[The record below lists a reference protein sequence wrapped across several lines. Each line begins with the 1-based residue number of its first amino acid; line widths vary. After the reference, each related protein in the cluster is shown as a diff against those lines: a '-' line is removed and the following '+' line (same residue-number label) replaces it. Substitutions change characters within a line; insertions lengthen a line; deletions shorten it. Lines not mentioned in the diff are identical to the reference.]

1 MKSIN
6 FGAKRRTFIPCIGVA
21 CLLSVCQFAMAQPA
35 APGVTVTSLG
45 ITGLNQFETGLS
57 SGGSFNWQDASA
69 NLNVTKQFTNQFAA
83 GVSVRYSY
91 QNWKWSSPTAF
102 NGRGPWSSIETPALG
117 MNFFYALTPEWRL
130 GFVPTV
136 EWSGESGTGTGGTA
150 TYGAVMSAARR
161 FSKDLTLGVGAG
173 VFRQIDQTRVFP
185 YLVVNWNITDKLR
198 LSNPLP
204 AGPSG
209 GAGLELSYALTDKWT
224 LAGGGAYRSYR
235 FRLNDTGPV
244 PGGIGQN
251 KFVPLFGRLSY
262 QLARTTRVDLYA
274 AATVGGNL
282 SVVDASGNT
291 PYSDSYKTGVAAAL
305 SLSHRF

>member
-1 MKSIN
+1 MKEIV
-6 FGAKRRTFIPCIGVA
+6 FGVRLRSLVLRAG
-21 CLLSVCQFAMAQPA
+21 LLCVLPLGHIVSAQPVS
-35 APGVTVTSLG
+35 PGVTVTSIG
-45 ITGLNQFETGLS
+45 VTGLNQFDTGLG
-57 SGGSFNWQDASA
+57 SGGSFNWQDANA
-69 NLNVTKQFTNQFAA
+69 NVNVTRQITGQFAA
-83 GVSVRYSY
+83 GVNVRYGY
-91 QNWKWSSPTAF
+91 QNWKWTSPTAF

-117 MNFFYALTPEWRL
+117 MSFFYSPTPEWRL

-161 FSKDLTLGVGAG
+161 FSKDLTLGLGAG
-173 VFRQIDQTRVFP
+173 VFRQIDQTKVFP

-204 AGPSG
+204 AGPAG
-209 GAGLELSYALTDKWT
+209 GAGLELSYALTEKWT

-262 QLARTTRVDLYA
+262 QLAPSTRVDLYA

-291 PYSDSYKTGVAAAL
+291 SYSDSYKTGVAAAL

>member
-6 FGAKRRTFIPCIGVA
+6 FGAKLRTFIPSIGLA
-21 CLLSVCQFAMAQPA
+21 CLLPVFQSAMAQPI
-35 APGVTVTSLG
+35 APGATVTSVG
-45 ITGLNQFETGLS
+45 VTGLS
-57 SGGSFNWQDASA
+57 QFDTGLGSGGSFNWQDASA
-69 NLNVTKQFTNQFAA
+69 NLNVTRQFTNQFAA
-83 GVSVRYSY
+83 GVNVRYGY
-91 QNWKWSSPTAF
+91 QNWKWTSPTAF

-117 MNFFYALTPEWRL
+117 MNFSYALTPEWRL

-150 TYGAVMSAARR
+150 TYGAVVSAARR
-161 FSKDLTLGVGAG
+161 FSKDLTLGLGAG
-173 VFRQIDQTRVFP
+173 VFRQIDQTKVFP
-185 YLVVNWNITDKLR
+185 YLIVNWNITDKLR

-209 GAGLELSYALTDKWT
+209 GAGLELSYALTEKWT
-224 LAGGGAYRSYR
+224 LGGGGAYRSYR

-262 QLARTTRVDLYA
+262 QFAPSTRVDLYA

-282 SVVDASGNT
+282 SVVDSSGNT

>member
-1 MKSIN
+1 MKALIV
-6 FGAKRRTFIPCIGVA
+6 GATLRDFAVRVSLL
-21 CLLSVCQFAMAQPA
+21 CLLPAAQLVWAQPA
-35 APGVTVTSLG
+35 PAGTTVTSVGL
-45 ITGLNQFETGLS
+45 TGLNQFDTGLG
-57 SGGSFNWQDASA
+57 SGGSFNWQDATA
-69 NLNVTKQFTNQFAA
+69 NINVTRQFTNQVAA
-83 GVSVRYSY
+83 GVNVRYGY
-91 QNWKWSSPTAF
+91 QNWKWTSPTAF

-117 MNFFYALTPEWRL
+117 MSFFYAPSPEWRL

-161 FSKDLTLGVGAG
+161 FSKDLTLGLGAG
-173 VFRQIDQTRVFP
+173 VFRQIDQTKVFP
-185 YLVVNWNITDKLR
+185 YLIVNWNITDKLR

-209 GAGLELSYALTDKWT
+209 GAGLELSYALSQKWT

-262 QLARTTRVDLYA
+262 QIAPSTRVDLYA

>member
-6 FGAKRRTFIPCIGVA
+6 LGAKLRTFIPSLGLA
-21 CLLSVCQFAMAQPA
+21 CLLPVFQSALAQPI
-35 APGVTVTSLG
+35 APGATITSVG
-45 ITGLNQFETGLS
+45 VTGLS
-57 SGGSFNWQDASA
+57 QFDTGLGSGGSFNWQDASA
-69 NLNVTKQFTNQFAA
+69 NLNVTRQFTNQLAA
-83 GVSVRYSY
+83 GVNVRYGY
-91 QNWKWSSPTAF
+91 QNWKWTSPTAF

-117 MNFFYALTPEWRL
+117 MNFSYALTPEWRL
-130 GFVPTV
+130 GFAPTV

-150 TYGAVMSAARR
+150 TYGAVVSAARR
-161 FSKDLTLGVGAG
+161 FSKDLTLGLGAG
-173 VFRQIDQTRVFP
+173 VFRQIDQTKVFP
-185 YLVVNWNITDKLR
+185 YLIVNWNITDKLR

-209 GAGLELSYALTDKWT
+209 GAGLELSYALTEKWT

-262 QLARTTRVDLYA
+262 QLAPSTRVDLYA

-291 PYSDSYKTGVAAAL
+291 PYSDSYKTGAAAAL

>member
-1 MKSIN
+1 MKSVH
-6 FGAKRRTFIPCIGVA
+6 FGAKLRTFIPGFGLA
-21 CLLSVCQFAMAQPA
+21 CLLPVCQIAMAQPI
-35 APGVTVTSLG
+35 APGLTATSLG
-45 ITGLNQFETGLS
+45 VTGLNQFETGLG

-69 NLNVTKQFTNQFAA
+69 NLNITRQFTNQFAA
-83 GVSVRYSY
+83 GVNVRYGY
-91 QNWKWSSPTAF
+91 QNWKWTSPTAF

-117 MNFFYALTPEWRL
+117 MNFYYSLTPEWRL

-161 FSKDLTLGVGAG
+161 FSKDLTLGFGAG
-173 VFRQIDQTRVFP
+173 VFRQIDQTKVFP
-185 YLVVNWNITDKLR
+185 YLIVNWNITDKLR

-209 GAGLELSYALTDKWT
+209 GAGLELSYALTEKWT
-224 LAGGGAYRSYR
+224 VAGGGAYRSYR

-262 QLARTTRVDLYA
+262 QLAASTRIDLYA
-274 AATVGGNL
+274 AATVSGNL

>member
-1 MKSIN
+1 MKAMIFGVKRPIGSLPAGLACGLLAVSI
-6 FGAKRRTFIPCIGVA
+6 A
-21 CLLSVCQFAMAQPA
+21 QAQPI
-35 APGVTVTSLG
+35 PTGTTVTSLG
-45 ITGLNQFETGLS
+45 VTGLNQFDTGLS
-57 SGGSFNWQDASA
+57 SGGSFNWQDAAA
-69 NLNVTKQFTNQFAA
+69 NVNVTKQFTDQVAA
-83 GVSVRYSY
+83 GVNLRYNY
-91 QNWKWSSPTAF
+91 QNWKWSGPTAF

-117 MNFFYALTPEWRL
+117 LSFYYSPTPEWRL

-136 EWSGESGTGTGGTA
+136 EWSGESGAGTGGTA

-161 FSKDLTLGVGAG
+161 FSKDLTLGLGAG
-173 VFRQIDQTRVFP
+173 VFRQIDQTKVFP
-185 YLVVNWNITDKLR
+185 YLIVNWNITDRLR

-209 GAGLELSYALTDKWT
+209 GAGLELSYALTEKWT

-251 KFVPLFGRLSY
+251 KFIPFFGRLSY
-262 QLARTTRVDLYA
+262 QIAPSTRVDLYA

-282 SVVDASGNT
+282 SVVDSNGNM